1 MLPLLIVED
10 NLKQKSEIERIISN
24 HIANEELDIGIVLST
39 ADPYECLDYVK
50 KNAKKRGLYF
60 LDVGLKSEI
69 DGFKLG
75 QKIRELD
82 PNGRI
87 VFVTA
92 EGALAYLTFL
102 YRLEALDYI
111 VKGSGDDVA
120 NKIRSCIKIAY
131 ERYLSNDSREREQID
146 ILVGKSIRSYPFNE
160 VLFIETSDKEG
171 RLVLH
176 TASSREEFKGLM
188 KDVELSNPK
197 LIRCHKSYLV
207 NTDNVKEF
215 DEERMLLRMNNEQ
228 TVLVAARKR
237 LAVRRMWQQRSVN
250 VKKERL

>member
-1 MLPLLIVED
+1 MLPLFIVED
-10 NLKQKSEIERIISN
+10 NLKQKSEIERVINNYIV
-24 HIANEELDIGIVLST
+24 NEELDIGIVLST
-39 ADPYECLDYVK
+39 ADPYECLEYVK
-50 KNAKKRGLYF
+50 KNPKKRGLYF
-60 LDVGLKSEI
+60 LDVGLKSEL

-87 VFVTA
+87 VYVTA

-131 ERYLSNDSREREQID
+131 ERYISNDSREREQID
-146 ILVGKSIRSYPFNE
+146 ILVGKSIRSYPFEE

-171 RLVLH
+171 RLILH
-176 TASSREEFKGLM
+176 TANSREEFKGLM

-215 DEERMLLRMNNEQ
+215 DEEQMLLRMNNDQ

-237 LAVRRMWQQRSVN
+237 LAVRKRWQQRSIN
-250 VKKERL
+250 VKKERS